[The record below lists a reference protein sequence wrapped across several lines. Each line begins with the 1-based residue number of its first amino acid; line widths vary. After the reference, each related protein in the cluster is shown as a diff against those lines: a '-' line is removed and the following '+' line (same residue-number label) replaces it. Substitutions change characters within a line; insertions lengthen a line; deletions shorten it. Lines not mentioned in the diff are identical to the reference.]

1 MTKFL
6 LLISLL
12 ACWACPVQAQ
22 KQLPSAAR
30 AWGQAAAEY
39 SASRQAAK
47 QAFGNLPVRPA
58 RALPPARQ
66 VLTPQAA
73 RQLERTA
80 LQAHAAKQSAAAEFA
95 PGRYPFARKQS
106 LLSFFV
112 QRQKEL
118 EPNSLPPDPSFNHT
132 LEQIDRLKTQYPRF
146 NRDDIFE
153 WRFNPLQK
161 YSSFAAENN
170 RIVLKA
176 LQNYIQKMQW
186 VQSYPDQARKRLA
199 KETGWDAVYRLA
211 QRLSKERLV
220 MLGEEHYV
228 PEFQRVVAHLVSVV
242 KAQNP
247 SRRVVLFTEFLDLI
261 PAKHTTG
268 KTLETYYRRMT
279 ADSLR
284 PVTDNELLGA
294 YAAGVFLR
302 FLKEGVEVYPLE
314 DGVQM
319 NLMGKQDEDFSSSLL
334 GCALRNKTWARVIE
348 AKMAEIRQTDP
359 DALFIVYAGQGHTSW
374 LVPYALPKFFAKEN
388 PAVVELS
395 LSSGLSKSS
404 AANIWDFPNDF
415 LTSPPLL
422 KNTFFYWKGKD
433 AKELAKHT
441 GFDYLLAVPE
451 YSEIPLKE
459 ELASLREGN
468 LPFSR

>member
-1 MTKFL
+1 MKKFL

-12 ACWACPVQAQ
+12 ACVGAPVQAQ
-22 KQLPSAAR
+22 KNLTPAAR
-30 AWGQAAAEY
+30 SLGQAAAVS

-58 RALPPARQ
+58 RALPAARQ
-66 VLTPQAA
+66 VLTPQAVW
-73 RQLERTA
+73 QLERTV
-80 LQAHAAKQSAAAEFA
+80 LQANAAKQSAAAELA
-95 PGRYPFARKQS
+95 DARYPFAQKQS

-118 EPNSLPPDPSFNHT
+118 EPSSLPPDPSFNRT
-132 LEQIDRLKTQYPRF
+132 LEQINRLKTQYPHF
-146 NRDDIFE
+146 NRDGIFS
-153 WRFNPLQK
+153 WGFATIKQ
-161 YSSFAAENN
+161 YSAFAAENN
-170 RIVLKA
+170 RMVLKA

-228 PEFQRVVAHLVSVV
+228 PEFQRVVAHLVSVI
-242 KAQNP
+242 KKQNP
-247 SRRVVLFTEFLDLI
+247 SRRVVLFTEFLDLA
-261 PAKHTTG
+261 PAQHATG
-268 KTLETYYRRMT
+268 QTMETYYRRMT
-279 ADSLR
+279 AHSLR
-284 PVTDNELLGA
+284 PVTDNELLGT
-294 YAAGVFLR
+294 YAAEVFLR

-319 NLMGKQDEDFSSSLL
+319 DLMAKQDEDFSCTAM
-334 GCALRNKTWARVIE
+334 GCSLRNKTWARVIE
-348 AKMAEIRQTDP
+348 AKMAQIRQTNP

-374 LVPYALPKFFAKEN
+374 QLPYALPKFFAKEN
-388 PAVVELS
+388 PSVVELS
-395 LSSGLSKSS
+395 LSSKLSQSS
-404 AANIWDFPNDF
+404 VANIWSLPNDF
-415 LTSPPLL
+415 LTYPPLR
-422 KNTFFYWKGKD
+422 NTFFYWKGKD

-441 GFDYLLAVPE
+441 GFDYLLVVPE
-451 YSEIPLKE
+451 HSEISLKE